1 MEYEKRKHNTPISSV
16 IKNYLDKD
24 GGKVTPSRNEIEW
37 RFNALDW
44 RYQKQILFAFLQ
56 SGKSDRKWAYG
67 KLYVVWDDCF
77 IPVLNELWERH
88 HEETL
93 SWLIIRYF
101 PIEFLKNNFESLNV
115 GRNYYLLCSRLFD
128 TPDFTVDKTLLNE
141 CELLKIK
148 RLMGESVT
156 LEDAK
161 DLFFYIVY
169 KYCKGA
175 YKFRAWRTVES
186 YKNARTEE
194 LTILNR
200 PLINKM
206 LLAMEDL
213 YPNGFWF
220 SMKLRDWRES
230 VKNDFIAKYG
240 MAGDTYWGDEAEEA
254 QRKAQM
260 AHCYEC
266 IDKEYTRVWD
276 SFDINDQQQFLNYM
290 KERHSL
296 HIVEESVNKENPS
309 MNGNSDSNMPKD
321 DLMGFFPMHSGYT
334 NEEDDI
340 ILPF

>member
-1 MEYEKRKHNTPISSV
+1 MEYEKRKHNTPISIV

-56 SGKSDRKWAYG
+56 SGKSDRKWAYS

-77 IPVLNELWERH
+77 IPVLNELWEQY

-128 TPDFTVDKTLLNE
+128 TPDFFVDKTLLNE

-148 RLMGESVT
+148 RLMGESVS

-186 YKNARTEE
+186 YNNARTEE

-213 YPNGFWF
+213 DPKGFWF
-220 SMKLRDWRES
+220 SMKLRDWRET
-230 VKNDFIAKYG
+230 VKKDFIAKYG
-240 MAGDTYWGDEAEEA
+240 KAGDTYWGDEAEEA

-260 AHCYEC
+260 THCYEC
-266 IDKEYTRVWD
+266 IDKEYTSVWD
-276 SFDINDQQQFLNYM
+276 TFDINDQQQFLDYM
-290 KERHSL
+290 KDRHSL
-296 HIVEESVNKENPS
+296 HVVEESVDKDKPSMKENS
-309 MNGNSDSNMPKD
+309 GSNMLENDVKESS
-321 DLMGFFPMHSGYT
+321 PMHFDYLDV
-334 NEEDDI
+334 EDEI

>member
-1 MEYEKRKHNTPISSV
+1 MDNKKSKHNSPISKI
-16 IKNYLDKD
+16 IKSYLNKD
-24 GGKVTPSRNEIEW
+24 GGKVIASRKEIEW

-44 RYQKQILFAFLQ
+44 KYQKQIIFAFLQ
-56 SGKSDRKWAYG
+56 SGKIDREWAYS

-77 IPVLNELWERH
+77 IPVLKELWERY

-128 TPDFTVDKTLLNE
+128 TPDFAVDKTLLNE
-141 CELLKIK
+141 YELLKIK
-148 RLMGESVT
+148 RLMGESIT

-186 YKNARTEE
+186 YKNARIEE

-206 LLAMEDL
+206 LLAIEDIDSK
-213 YPNGFWF
+213 GFWF
-220 SMKLRDWRES
+220 SMKLRDWREK
-230 VKNDFIAKYG
+230 VKKEFIEKYG
-240 MAGDTYWGDEAEEA
+240 MADDTYWYDEAEES

-260 AHCYEC
+260 THCYDY
-266 IDKEYTRVWD
+266 IDKEYTNVWD
-276 SFDINDQQQFLNYM
+276 TFDINDQQQFLDYM
-290 KERHSL
+290 KERHKAHL
-296 HIVEESVNKENPS
+296 LKEASAP
-309 MNGNSDSNMPKD
+309 
-321 DLMGFFPMHSGYT
+321 
-334 NEEDDI
+334 
-340 ILPF
+340 